1 MMVRHVLTLIVGLV
15 ALGLTSAR
23 GDIVLPSPEQRLK
36 DRGYPCET
44 IEGIH
49 AALESPDY
57 SVRRLAV
64 DLLVKR
70 QGQAAIG
77 KLGQLLNDVHIQVRA
92 TAASLLGKLSNDT
105 GLLPMRRDLQQLMPS
120 RIAHYDQSLL
130 ERIGDANVADAMD
143 VARVLAEL
151 GDPRGYKLAGLTAL
165 KGRLEAQ
172 RYRAVHVL
180 VEIADLDQDLLTSQ
194 ALDPLR
200 ILEVMA
206 ADEESNVVLHQIL
219 TAIGGRELD
228 VISTGR
234 IVQAVIGSEHAS
246 ARVRGMA
253 QRLAVRLADTD
264 NEGRR
269 P

>member
-253 QRLAVRLADTD
+253 QRLAARLADAD
-264 NEGRR
+264 DEGRR